1 MQNVD
6 NRQQSFNAV
15 AKPRSKAKPPFPL
28 NPKKYPHLTPDSLAQ
43 AGFYHTPGSA
53 EGSLDNC
60 KCFLCNLELGGWDEE
75 DDPFEEHAKRS
86 NCAWAEMVCAVKVE
100 KRKRDRDVKYETVY
114 ETEESLPQSAES
126 IQVRIQTFKKWWPY
140 KQKAGWL
147 PTVKALARA
156 GFVYNPSTESTDAVF
171 CPYCEYG
178 VEGWEATD
186 DPWEIHQSKVPDCHF
201 FRASSAAQLEESV
214 SKTSRSKNSLAP
226 SKRSKR
232 ATTAATAPSEAEE
245 TDLEPEHIEAAE
257 EPASQTTTASKRAAK
272 PRATTTS
279 KPKGGRG
286 KKKAATAE
294 PEAEPEPQI
303 PSESEGE
310 LEQAEPE
317 PRSDVEMES
326 QAEDQEPTP
335 VKKPKGRP
343 KATKATEKKLKASK
357 AKGRGTKAV
366 EEEGSDAH
374 MESEAESQA
383 QQTEPEEEP
392 EQTTPKATQPSTK
405 SHRSK
410 PSSRSAKPPSQPSSQ
425 PSKPSSQPAKPPS
438 QRSKPPSQTS
448 QPSHAKPLPSLPPS
462 SLPAA
467 KSPAASSPFH
477 PSQLN
482 RFANIPPSSPV
493 VTPRNI
499 ATLRTGQPSSRV
511 SPHVP
516 LNRTDQD
523 SSVERGARSAQQ
535 VMDELLTSPALASP
549 ARRIPQ
555 ASRSPLGV
563 PESYEPGQLP
573 EEIMSMTLEDLVRQE
588 MKKAY
593 EKLRNEGESKIE
605 QWAERAAAERK
616 KIEAL

>member
-1 MQNVD
+1 MQHLD
-6 NRQQSFNAV
+6 NRQQSFNPVARPKSR
-15 AKPRSKAKPPFPL
+15 AKPAFPL
-28 NPKKYPHLTPDSLAQ
+28 SPARYPHLTPDSLAQ
-43 AGFYHTPGSA
+43 AGFYHTPGA
-53 EGSLDNC
+53 TEGSLDNC

-100 KRKRDRDVKYETVY
+100 KRKRDRDVKYETIY
-114 ETEESLPQSAES
+114 ETEQALPQSAES

-201 FRASSAAQLEESV
+201 FRAALSGQAEEPV
-214 SKTSRSKNSLAP
+214 SKSSRSKKSLAP

-245 TDLEPEHIEAAE
+245 TDLEHTQVDD
-257 EPASQTTTASKRAAK
+257 EPASQATTASKRAAK
-272 PRATTTS
+272 PRATAASRS
-279 KPKGGRG
+279 KGTRG
-286 KKKAATAE
+286 QKKAAIVE
-294 PEAEPEPQI
+294 SEADPEPQTQ
-303 PSESEGE
+303 SESEGE
-310 LEQAEPE
+310 REQPEPE
-317 PRSDVEMES
+317 PQSDVEMES

-343 KATKATEKKLKASK
+343 KGTKATEKKPKASK
-357 AKGRGTKAV
+357 AKGRSTKAV
-366 EEEGSDAH
+366 EEDAPI
-374 MESEAESQA
+374 ESEAESHA

-392 EQTTPKATQPSTK
+392 ENQTTPKAAQPS
-405 SHRSK
+405 SQSLRSK
-410 PSSRSAKPPSQPSSQ
+410 TSSRSAKPPSQPA
-425 PSKPSSQPAKPPS
+425 KPSSQPLEPSSQPAEPSS
-438 QRSKPPSQTS
+438 QRSKPPIQPS
-448 QPSHAKPLPSLPPS
+448 QPTRSKPLPNLPPS
-462 SLPAA
+462 SLPASA
-467 KSPAASSPFH
+467 RSPTASPL
-477 PSQLN
+477 PLSQLH

-499 ATLRTGQPSSRV
+499 ATLRTGQPSSRI

-516 LNRTDQD
+516 LNRSDQD
-523 SSVERGARSAQQ
+523 ASIERGAQSAHQ
-535 VMDELLTSPALASP
+535 VMDDLLHSPALASP
-549 ARRIPQ
+549 AKRTAQ
-555 ASRSPLGV
+555 ASRSPLAAAE
-563 PESYEPGQLP
+563 PQEPGQLP
-573 EEIMSMTLEDLVRQE
+573 DEIMDMTLEDLVRAE

-593 EKLRNEGESKIE
+593 EKLRNEGEAKIE
-605 QWAERAAAERK
+605 QWAKRAAGERE